1 MRALLGLAVALV
13 LLVVV
18 CSAALRLAA
27 SGVGCTPWPG
37 CYAQAQAAAPLPDE
51 AVPEWQHAVR
61 LTHRISAT
69 AAGLLFVFIVA
80 FGFGAWSLSQRVAG
94 TALLVLAVALA
105 LIGRITP
112 SPSAA
117 VVLANLLGGHLLLAA
132 LAWLLTPAP
141 RSPATAAPSARWIG
155 WPLCAGVLLLLASGG
170 LVSALAAAAASGHGV
185 LLLHTSLGVLALL
198 ALALAAWQLR
208 RRAPAATIAALSTL
222 LAVAVAVLGLP
233 PLQRA
238 LGLPAAAAHSVLAG
252 LTLAGCVAL
261 WRSSR
266 R

>member
-1 MRALLGLAVALV
+1 
-13 LLVVV
+13 
-18 CSAALRLAA
+18 
-27 SGVGCTPWPG
+27 
-37 CYAQAQAAAPLPDE
+37 
-51 AVPEWQHAVR
+51 
-61 LTHRISAT
+61 
-69 AAGLLFVFIVA
+69 
-80 FGFGAWSLSQRVAG
+80 
-94 TALLVLAVALA
+94 
-105 LIGRITP
+105 
-112 SPSAA
+112 